1 MLTTLLKN
9 WWLGGILHMLA
20 AFCFFAL
27 YVRVIQKS
35 MADRK

>member
-9 WWLGGILHMLA
+9 WRLGGILHTLS

-27 YVRVIQKS
+27 YVKIIQKS
-35 MADRK
+35 IFIQK